1 VDIPIGVEVRCADG
15 LCGRSTYVII
25 DPASERVT
33 HVVVKQRGGKQQQWL
48 VPLDLVTE
56 TAPDFI
62 RLSCAK
68 DRLATLDPF
77 IETEY
82 IETRAPYMGYA
93 ASSYMMRPYVVP
105 ETLFVPVYHKHIPPH
120 ELSVSRGD
128 PVEAKD
134 GHIGRVDEFLVDPAN
149 GLITHLVLREGHLW
163 GQRDVTIPVSEI
175 DHIEQDTVYLKLDKK
190 RVGELPSIAIHRM
203 AH

>member
-1 VDIPIGVEVRCADG
+1 VDIPIGVEVRCTDG

-33 HVVVKQRGGKQQQWL
+33 HVVVKQHGGKENEWL
-48 VPLDLVTE
+48 VPLDLVAE
-56 TAPDFI
+56 TTPDFI

-68 DRLATLDPF
+68 ERLATLDPF

-82 IETRAPYMGYA
+82 IETRAPYMGYGP
-93 ASSYMMRPYVVP
+93 SDYMMRPYVVP
-105 ETLFVPVYHKHIPPH
+105 ETLFVPVHHKHIPVH

-134 GHIGRVDEFLVDPAN
+134 GRIGRVDEFVVDPAN
-149 GLITHLVLREGHLW
+149 GQITHLVLREGHLW
-163 GQRDVTIPVSEI
+163 GHRDVTIPVSEI
-175 DHIEQDTVYLKLDKK
+175 DHIEQDRVYLNLDKQA
-190 RVGELPSIAIHRM
+190 VGELPSIPIRRARW
-203 AH
+203 